1 MPERGRPRVAAMAFA
16 GGCCWH
22 QRSAFAGAEAGRSS
36 PALCHQTRRPAAAA
50 LRMAGGGG
58 GVRATP
64 TPITNSSP
72 TNTTGAGGSH
82 SRVGSP
88 GRVLAVVAGRRD
100 KAELKTTVSVP
111 PPTGSDAPSGGG
123 IRAKAYWDQMG
134 IIPYFAAF
142 AIAALVTK
150 GVKLSVAAMQKK
162 ADVSSGKKVYASAG
176 GATTKPSSI
185 ISSEEEEAELHVFKC
200 GGCGYEMY
208 PARGREFKFFPD
220 GFTCPI
226 CGTAKSDF
234 RDLNDENDPRNW
246 EDDDD
251 EDDEDDEE
259 GQSDE
264 SDEGGG
270 AEGPKG
276 GTVPAPQG

>member
-1 MPERGRPRVAAMAFA
+1 MAVTRGARAGAPPPSPSTPAA
-16 GGCCWH
+16 GGVGH
-22 QRSAFAGAEAGRSS
+22 A
-36 PALCHQTRRPAAAA
+36 RPA
-50 LRMAGGGG
+50 
-58 GVRATP
+58 T
-64 TPITNSSP
+64 
-72 TNTTGAGGSH
+72 
-82 SRVGSP
+82 P

-111 PPTGSDAPSGGG
+111 PPDGSPLPGGR

-150 GVKLSVAAMQKK
+150 GVKLSVAAMRKK

-226 CGTAKSDF
+226 CGTPKSDF

-251 EDDEDDEE
+251 DEE
-259 GQSDE
+259 DEEEESDE
-264 SDEGGG
+264 SDGGE
-270 AEGPKG
+270 EGPRSG
-276 GTVPAPQG
+276 SVPAVQA

>member
-1 MPERGRPRVAAMAFA
+1 MG
-16 GGCCWH
+16 
-22 QRSAFAGAEAGRSS
+22 S
-36 PALCHQTRRPAAAA
+36 
-50 LRMAGGGG
+50 GGG
-58 GVRATP
+58 GVRAT
-64 TPITNSSP
+64 TTLISNSSP
-72 TNTTGAGGSH
+72 TNTTGAGGGH
-82 SRVGSP
+82 SRVGTP
-88 GRVLAVVAGRRD
+88 GRVLAVVAGLRD
-100 KAELKTTVSVP
+100 KADLKTTVSVP
-111 PPTGSDAPSGGG
+111 PPAGSAAPSGGG

-150 GVKLSVAAMQKK
+150 GVKLSVVAMQKK

-246 EDDDD
+246 EDDED
-251 EDDEDDEE
+251 EDDEDEEE
-259 GQSDE
+259 GPTDE

-276 GTVPAPQG
+276 TVPAPQG

>member
-1 MPERGRPRVAAMAFA
+1 MGS
-16 GGCCWH
+16 GGD
-22 QRSAFAGAEAGRSS
+22 GDG
-36 PALCHQTRRPAAAA
+36 PALA
-50 LRMAGGGG
+50 
-58 GVRATP
+58 RATP
-64 TPITNSSP
+64 TPVSNSSSP
-72 TNTTGAGGSH
+72 AATAGSGGGH
-82 SRVGSP
+82 SRIGTS

-100 KAELKTTVSVP
+100 KADLKTTVSVP
-111 PPTGSDAPSGGG
+111 PPDGSSASTGGG

-226 CGTAKSDF
+226 CGTPKSDF

-251 EDDEDDEE
+251 DEDEDEE
-259 GQSDE
+259 GQSGE

-270 AEGPKG
+270 AEGSKTPP
-276 GTVPAPQG
+276 VPAPQG

>member
-1 MPERGRPRVAAMAFA
+1 MGSDGGSVAAST
-16 GGCCWH
+16 
-22 QRSAFAGAEAGRSS
+22 RTTTS
-36 PALCHQTRRPAAAA
+36 P
-50 LRMAGGGG
+50 
-58 GVRATP
+58 
-64 TPITNSSP
+64 ISNSSP
-72 TNTTGAGGSH
+72 TNTTCTGAGH
-82 SRVGSP
+82 SRSGTP

-100 KAELKTTVSVP
+100 KADLKTTVSVP
-111 PPTGSDAPSGGG
+111 PPDGSASPSGGG

-150 GVKLSVAAMQKK
+150 GIKVSVAAMQKK

-185 ISSEEEEAELHVFKC
+185 ISSEEEEAELHIFKC
-200 GGCGYEMY
+200 GRCGYEMY

-226 CGTAKSDF
+226 CGAPKSDF

-251 EDDEDDEE
+251 EEDDEE
-259 GQSDE
+259 DEEDGQSGE
-264 SDEGGG
+264 SVS
-270 AEGPKG
+270 
-276 GTVPAPQG
+276 TPQG